1 MDTEKVVKTTN
12 VEKTKKEKVKV
23 VFGWIGY
30 VATLI
35 LLAYLIFYFVF
46 NLVSPNLTARYM
58 GFKGYVIL
66 TDSME
71 PKLVPNDF
79 VFITAYDFDDLK
91 EGDIVAFVDPN
102 DNVVVHYMA
111 EWTVNERGDK
121 CFRTRPADPEAS
133 MDYWRITKD
142 KFVGIYSGRIPK
154 LGGVLRVVGSP
165 IGLIA
170 IVVIGV
176 SIYLIV
182 HIVKKDNKEKKQK
195 EEALPQDAS
204 GEVIEA
210 EAKVIEEKPEA
221 KEEQKEP
228 KE

>member
-1 MDTEKVVKTTN
+1 METKKEEVMATE
-12 VEKTKKEKVKV
+12 EKTKKEKVKA

-30 VATLI
+30 VASLI
-35 LLAYLIFYFVF
+35 VLAYLIFYFVF

-66 TDSME
+66 TESME
-71 PKLVPNDF
+71 PELVPNDF

-102 DNVVVHYMA
+102 NNVVVHYFA
-111 EWTVNERGDK
+111 EWTVNERGDA
-121 CFRTRPADPEAS
+121 CFRTRPANPEAP

-154 LGGVLRVVGSP
+154 VGGFLRVVGSP

-176 SIYLIV
+176 SVYLIV
-182 HIVKKDNKEKKQK
+182 HIFKKPTKEKQEEIAQAGVSK
-195 EEALPQDAS
+195 ENI
-204 GEVIEA
+204 IEA
-210 EAKVIEEKPEA
+210 EAEVVKEEPKPEEEKRES
-221 KEEQKEP
+221 KE
-228 KE
+228 

>member
-1 MDTEKVVKTTN
+1 METKKEEVMATE
-12 VEKTKKEKVKV
+12 EKTKKEKVKA

-30 VATLI
+30 VASLI
-35 LLAYLIFYFVF
+35 VLAYLIFYFVF

-66 TDSME
+66 TESME
-71 PKLVPNDF
+71 PELVPNDF

-102 DNVVVHYMA
+102 NNVVVHYFA
-111 EWTVNERGDK
+111 EWTVNERGDA
-121 CFRTRPADPEAS
+121 CFRTRPANPEAP

-142 KFVGIYSGRIPK
+142 KFVGIYSGKIPK
-154 LGGVLRVVGSP
+154 VGGFLRVVGSP

-182 HIVKKDNKEKKQK
+182 HIFKKPTKEKQEEIAQAGVSK
-195 EEALPQDAS
+195 ENI
-204 GEVIEA
+204 IEA
-210 EAKVIEEKPEA
+210 EAEVVKEEPKPEEEKRES
-221 KEEQKEP
+221 KE
-228 KE
+228 

>member
-1 MDTEKVVKTTN
+1 
-12 VEKTKKEKVKV
+12 
-23 VFGWIGY
+23 
-30 VATLI
+30 
-35 LLAYLIFYFVF
+35 
-46 NLVSPNLTARYM
+46 M

-66 TDSME
+66 TESME
-71 PKLVPNDF
+71 PELVPNDF

-102 DNVVVHYMA
+102 NNVVVHYFA
-111 EWTVNERGDK
+111 EWTVNERGDA
-121 CFRTRPADPEAS
+121 CFRTRPANPEAP

-154 LGGVLRVVGSP
+154 VGGFLRVVGSP

-182 HIVKKDNKEKKQK
+182 HIFKKPTKEKQEEIAQAGVSK
-195 EEALPQDAS
+195 ENI
-204 GEVIEA
+204 IEA
-210 EAKVIEEKPEA
+210 EAEVVKEEPKPEEEKRES
-221 KEEQKEP
+221 KE
-228 KE
+228 

>member
-1 MDTEKVVKTTN
+1 MDTEKVVETTN

-111 EWTVNERGDK
+111 EWTVNEK
-121 CFRTRPADPEAS
+121 
-133 MDYWRITKD
+133 
-142 KFVGIYSGRIPK
+142 
-154 LGGVLRVVGSP
+154 
-165 IGLIA
+165 
-170 IVVIGV
+170 
-176 SIYLIV
+176 
-182 HIVKKDNKEKKQK
+182 
-195 EEALPQDAS
+195 
-204 GEVIEA
+204 
-210 EAKVIEEKPEA
+210 
-221 KEEQKEP
+221 
-228 KE
+228 

>member
-1 MDTEKVVKTTN
+1 METKKEEVMATE
-12 VEKTKKEKVKV
+12 EKTKKEKVKA

-30 VATLI
+30 VASLI
-35 LLAYLIFYFVF
+35 VLAYLIFYFVF

-66 TDSME
+66 TESME
-71 PKLVPNDF
+71 PELVPNDF

-102 DNVVVHYMA
+102 NNVVVHYFA
-111 EWTVNERGDK
+111 EWTVNERGDA
-121 CFRTRPADPEAS
+121 CFRTRPANPEAP

-154 LGGVLRVVGSP
+154 VGGFLRVVGSP

-176 SIYLIV
+176 SVYLIV
-182 HIVKKDNKEKKQK
+182 HIFKKPTKGKQ
-195 EEALPQDAS
+195 EEIAQAVAS
-204 GEVIEA
+204 EENIIEA
-210 EAKVIEEKPEA
+210 EAEVVKEEPKPEEKK
-221 KEEQKEP
+221 KESKE
-228 KE
+228 

>member
-1 MDTEKVVKTTN
+1 METKKEEVMATE
-12 VEKTKKEKVKV
+12 EKTKKEKVKA

-30 VATLI
+30 VASLI
-35 LLAYLIFYFVF
+35 VLAYLIFYFVF

-66 TDSME
+66 TESME
-71 PKLVPNDF
+71 PELVPNDF

-102 DNVVVHYMA
+102 NNVVVHYFA
-111 EWTVNERGDK
+111 EWTVNERGDA
-121 CFRTRPADPEAS
+121 CFRTRPANPEAP

-142 KFVGIYSGRIPK
+142 KFVGIYSGKIPK
-154 LGGVLRVVGSP
+154 VGGFLRVVGSP

-182 HIVKKDNKEKKQK
+182 HIFKKPTKEKQEEIAQAGVSK
-195 EEALPQDAS
+195 ENI
-204 GEVIEA
+204 IEA
-210 EAKVIEEKPEA
+210 EAEVVKEEPKLEEEK
-221 KEEQKEP
+221 KESKE
-228 KE
+228 